1 MAKHVQGVTAY
12 TATGNTLSVASGRI
26 SYTFGL
32 QGPALTV
39 DTACSSSLVSLHTAY
54 NSLLLRQCTRAVNAG
69 ANMMLSV
76 DTPAAFAKSGML
88 SAEGRCKTLDVAA
101 DGYVRAEAAGAYML
115 QPVVRDA
122 VASLGEN
129 AVAVLGATAI
139 NQDGR
144 SSSLTAPNG
153 PAQQEVIR
161 ASLVSGGISPSNM
174 SGVELHG
181 TGTGLGDPIE
191 IGALGAVMESRSA
204 EAGPLA
210 LLAGKSLMGHSEP
223 AAGVM
228 GIAHAQLSVAAAASL
243 PLLHLHAVNVY
254 VAPVIRSPG
263 WTLPR
268 QPGALAAAHK
278 DGTATVGVSSFAFQG
293 TNAHALVS
301 AAPFSLMQSAP
312 ETSAAVWKRT
322 RYWVHPMMYDIVS
335 RVTSG
340 GGNASFDSHFGAAK
354 LAKLVGGIEHW
365 GTHVLGLGTVVAL
378 SNATVSQLSS
388 FGTRLL
394 RNLSISPVQ
403 TSLVL
408 VMRCLVDG
416 RNGVLD
422 FVCFS
427 GPSSIRLGS
436 AEITVVNTAGTEICM
451 ENNGS
456 FASVLLPQ
464 TIYKPREYAS
474 IHAPQID
481 VAIASSAAFESAA
494 ALLCVDG
501 LALAVRAVQATHS
514 GGAPDTTSM
523 QFTTGSE
530 GAFSLFNSYSGM
542 SLEAVDIATS
552 SAAREAWR
560 PTVTTSMEATA
571 GVDQQPE
578 GILYEMVWGARCPSH
593 STGHTI
599 LGDTVLSSVL
609 GTHADALAVLQS
621 GVANT
626 GSIVAEA
633 MSTLLPI
640 NTPSPHHICPGS
652 AGLQGLLKA
661 LSQEIPTLE
670 VGVQCMDPSVGQSW
684 KIGFGVGPLV
694 QQLDVYGTAAISGTE
709 FVPRLLPTAVD
720 KASKPA
726 FEILNGLQM
735 VTGGSGVLASHIANW
750 LLAYGAPGVV
760 LSSRSGVIPQAVI
773 DSVGSCSDDSTLS
786 IRAVKADSSFQSD
799 LVALMEADVKVS
811 YHAGGVLADAT
822 IANQSIS
829 GLRQVRTLS
838 ESPSF
843 SDILSYI

>member
-1 MAKHVQGVTAY
+1 
-12 TATGNTLSVASGRI
+12 
-26 SYTFGL
+26 
-32 QGPALTV
+32 
-39 DTACSSSLVSLHTAY
+39 
-54 NSLLLRQCTRAVNAG
+54 
-69 ANMMLSV
+69 
-76 DTPAAFAKSGML
+76 
-88 SAEGRCKTLDVAA
+88 
-101 DGYVRAEAAGAYML
+101 
-115 QPVVRDA
+115 
-122 VASLGEN
+122 
-129 AVAVLGATAI
+129 
-139 NQDGR
+139 
-144 SSSLTAPNG
+144 
-153 PAQQEVIR
+153 
-161 ASLVSGGISPSNM
+161 
-174 SGVELHG
+174 
-181 TGTGLGDPIE
+181 
-191 IGALGAVMESRSA
+191 
-204 EAGPLA
+204 LA
-210 LLAGKSLMGHSEP
+210 HS
-223 AAGVM
+223 
-228 GIAHAQLSVAAAASL
+228 Q
-243 PLLHLHAVNVY
+243 
-254 VAPVIRSPG
+254 
-263 WTLPR
+263 
-268 QPGALAAAHK
+268 K
-278 DGTATVGVSSFAFQG
+278 
-293 TNAHALVS
+293 
-301 AAPFSLMQSAP
+301 PF
-312 ETSAAVWKRT
+312 
-322 RYWVHPMMYDIVS
+322 
-335 RVTSG
+335 
-340 GGNASFDSHFGAAK
+340 
-354 LAKLVGGIEHW
+354 
-365 GTHVLGLGTVVAL
+365 
-378 SNATVSQLSS
+378 
-388 FGTRLL
+388 
-394 RNLSISPVQ
+394 
-403 TSLVL
+403 
-408 VMRCLVDG
+408 
-416 RNGVLD
+416 
-422 FVCFS
+422 
-427 GPSSIRLGS
+427 
-436 AEITVVNTAGTEICM
+436 
-451 ENNGS
+451 
-456 FASVLLPQ
+456 
-464 TIYKPREYAS
+464 
-474 IHAPQID
+474 HAPQID